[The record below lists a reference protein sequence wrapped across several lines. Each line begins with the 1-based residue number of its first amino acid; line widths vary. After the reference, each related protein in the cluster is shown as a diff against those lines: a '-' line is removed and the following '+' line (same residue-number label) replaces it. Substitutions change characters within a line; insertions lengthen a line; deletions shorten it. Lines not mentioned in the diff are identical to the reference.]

1 MVFNDVFFGFQ
12 TVIFPFE
19 MMVTSPDRRNRSQ
32 LASDTPGCRLRT
44 SHCGIESKT
53 WGLWHVKHGEY
64 HGDTHIYIYL
74 YRSMY
79 TFVHMY
85 MYLYM
90 FMDMHIACASIL
102 STGGTSQPTIQGNTQ
117 TNVVTNQQCNGNTNL
132 EDMIWGHNTD
142 CKRITIR
149 GIATNMLEARLRWNG
164 QLLEGCILMLSI
176 LCHSRITSVFLVNK
190 KDTAKTATQWVWQ
203 LSVWSQY
210 RDNRFWSFVYYGNSI
225 MRDLTDLTNK
235 SAEWQFTNVK

>member
-1 MVFNDVFFGFQ
+1 MFFWFSNCDFSFRNDGHITRPTKQ
-12 TVIFPFE
+12 ITARLGHTRLP
-19 MMVTSPDRRNRSQ
+19 
-32 LASDTPGCRLRT
+32 ASDISLR
-44 SHCGIESKT
+44 HRIENLGPVTCEAWRISWRHT
-53 WGLWHVKHGEY
+53 Y
-64 HGDTHIYIYL
+64 IYIYL
-74 YRSMY
+74 YLSMY
-79 TFVHMY
+79 TFVHMYVY

-190 KDTAKTATQWVWQ
+190 KDTAKTATQ
-203 LSVWSQY
+203 
-210 RDNRFWSFVYYGNSI
+210 
-225 MRDLTDLTNK
+225 
-235 SAEWQFTNVK
+235 

>member
-1 MVFNDVFFGFQ
+1 MFFLVFKLWFFLSKWWSHHQTDETDHSSPRTHQAAGFGHL
-12 TVIFPFE
+12 IAA
-19 MMVTSPDRRNRSQ
+19 SNRKLGACDMWSMEN
-32 LASDTPGCRLRT
+32 
-44 SHCGIESKT
+44 IME
-53 WGLWHVKHGEY
+53 
-64 HGDTHIYIYL
+64 THTYIYIYL